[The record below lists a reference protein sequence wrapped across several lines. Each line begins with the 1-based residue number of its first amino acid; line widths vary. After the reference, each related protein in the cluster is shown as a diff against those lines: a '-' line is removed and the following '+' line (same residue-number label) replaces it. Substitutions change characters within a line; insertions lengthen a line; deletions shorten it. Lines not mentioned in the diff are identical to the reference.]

1 MATLGSSE
9 KGVQNVS
16 AGRVAHDCTRFR
28 RAAGGNPTHVFVRS
42 AAWDYARWWYFEG
55 NQSKNSPTA
64 WCHGGL
70 IDRWRNALAA
80 FLKIVRSTFH
90 TAALFIRTDAF
101 DHRAYIGKTA
111 YFVSPDCVGGM
122 NQASREVAHQ
132 LGIGIL
138 DLASTIQTPATKDG
152 IHFDDGQLQARQQMY
167 AIWALILSVLQAAS
181 GSTQFA

>member
-1 MATLGSSE
+1 
-9 KGVQNVS
+9 
-16 AGRVAHDCTRFR
+16 
-28 RAAGGNPTHVFVRS
+28 
-42 AAWDYARWWYFEG
+42 
-55 NQSKNSPTA
+55 
-64 WCHGGL
+64 
-70 IDRWRNALAA
+70 
-80 FLKIVRSTFH
+80 
-90 TAALFIRTDAF
+90 
-101 DHRAYIGKTA
+101 
-111 YFVSPDCVGGM
+111 M